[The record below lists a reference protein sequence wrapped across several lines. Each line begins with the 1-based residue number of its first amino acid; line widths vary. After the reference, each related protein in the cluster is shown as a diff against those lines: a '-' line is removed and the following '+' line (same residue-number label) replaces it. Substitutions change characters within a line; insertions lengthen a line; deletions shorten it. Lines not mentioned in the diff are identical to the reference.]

1 LGLNFFLTIK
11 GLLELEA
18 SLPSYVLQ
26 LQITPP
32 KRIVSTKDGYLK
44 RKYRE
49 EKRLE
54 DIHNVIVITF
64 VKNIYLTNKK
74 KKHIF

>member
-1 LGLNFFLTIK
+1 LLFK

-54 DIHNVIVITF
+54 DIHNVILLLLLKIF
-64 VKNIYLTNKK
+64 IYKIK
-74 KKHIF
+74 